1 MVNLQQIGAFLGTK
15 EVIHKII
22 AYTLLILA
30 IYFLQGFLFLFFLT
44 FIFSYLFL
52 SSWEFLKVKIDTL
65 LKKRCSSDKTGK
77 KVCRFIPLNLVI
89 LIEYIVFLTFLVFI
103 FSSITPKLVNELWEL
118 PNTVPFLADQV
129 NIITDKVEEVK
140 TLNSEIGLGVQEILS
155 ENDIDVVVNIWEKIK
170 SFGVVFLQVVLAFI
184 LSFIFI
190 VDRERLK
197 KYLLGIK
204 KSSFNF
210 LYKEYKII
218 FDKIIKSF
226 GIIFKAQA
234 TIAFVNAV
242 LTTIGLIGIGLIH
255 GWSFPYLLTLALI
268 VFICGFIPVL
278 WVFISSIPI
287 LFVAYSIIGGYTVVI
302 EIILLI
308 AIVHVIEAYYLNPK
322 IVSRF
327 IEVPM
332 SLTFIILIISEHFF
346 WIAWLLIGIS
356 CFYFFVGVMQDIN
369 KNLLKNARLAK
380 KQ

>member
-52 SSWEFLKVKIDTL
+52 SSWEFLKGKIDGI
-65 LKKRCSSDKTGK
+65 LKKRCKNDKTGK

-170 SFGVVFLQVVLAFI
+170 SFGVVFLQVVLAFV

-234 TIAFVNAV
+234 TIALVNAV
-242 LTTIGLIGIGLIH
+242 LTTIWLIGIGLIH
-255 GWSFPYLLTLALI
+255 GGSFPYLLTLALI